1 MLHGYSL
8 GLCEALYK
16 SKQHHKMTLT
26 ADNEDGVL
34 GILVVIT
41 DLRKSIKKGRTVRK
55 NSIKVS
61 WHLK

>member
-1 MLHGYSL
+1 
-8 GLCEALYK
+8 
-16 SKQHHKMTLT
+16 MTLT
-26 ADNEDGVL
+26 ADNKDGVL

-61 WHLK
+61 RHLK